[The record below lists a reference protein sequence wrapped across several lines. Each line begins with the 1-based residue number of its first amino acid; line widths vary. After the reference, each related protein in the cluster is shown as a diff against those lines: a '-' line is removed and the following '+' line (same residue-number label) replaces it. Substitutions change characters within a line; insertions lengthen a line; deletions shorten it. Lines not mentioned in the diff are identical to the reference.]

1 MAFPKRYAEV
11 PARARVPAGA
21 FLAVAFLVVAR
32 PSWQSLGIGGLIA
45 VLGLLLRAWAAGHL
59 AKYEELTT
67 SGPYAYARNP
77 LYLGTLISAAGCAVA
92 GLHVGIGVAVAAFFI
107 LFYLPVIEEEERYLR
122 ETYDGYADY
131 EKRVA
136 KFLPARR
143 FQRGPADGFRL
154 SLYMRNREF
163 RTLIAFG
170 LAFGILT
177 AKALYGV

>member
-1 MAFPKRYAEV
+1 MTFPKRYAEV
-11 PARARVPAGA
+11 AARTRVPAGA
-21 FLAVAFLVVAR
+21 VLAVAFLLVAR
-32 PSWQSLGIGGLIA
+32 PSWQSLAVGGLIGL
-45 VLGLLLRAWAAGHL
+45 VGLLLRGWAAGHL

-92 GLHVGIGVAVAAFFI
+92 GMHVGIAVVVAAFFV

-122 ETYDGYADY
+122 ENFDGYAAY

-136 KFLPARR
+136 RFLPAELFR
-143 FQRGPADGFRL
+143 RGPADGFRL

-163 RTLIAFG
+163 RTVIAFG
-170 LAFGILT
+170 LAFAILT
-177 AKALYGV
+177 AKVHYGP

>member
-11 PARARVPAGA
+11 AARTRVPAGA
-21 FLAVAFLVVAR
+21 VLAVAFLVIAR

-45 VLGLLLRAWAAGHL
+45 LLGLLLRGWAAGHL

-67 SGPYAYARNP
+67 SGPYAYTRNP

-92 GLHVGIGVAVAAFFI
+92 GSHIGIAVVVAAFFI

-122 ETYDGYADY
+122 QTFDEYAAY

-136 KFLPARR
+136 KFLPAQL
-143 FQRGPADGFRL
+143 FQRRRAGGFRL
-154 SLYMRNREF
+154 SLYKRNREP
-163 RTLIAFG
+163 RALIAFG
-170 LAFGILT
+170 LLFAILT
-177 AKALYGV
+177 AKVLYGS

>member
-11 PARARVPAGA
+11 AARTRVPAGA
-21 FLAVAFLVVAR
+21 VFAVAFLLLAR

-45 VLGLLLRAWAAGHL
+45 LLGLLLRGWAAGHL
-59 AKYEELTT
+59 AKYEKLTT
-67 SGPYAYARNP
+67 SGPYAYTRNP

-92 GLHVGIGVAVAAFFI
+92 GSHVGIALVAAVFFV

-122 ETYDGYADY
+122 ETFDGYAAY

-136 KFLPARR
+136 RFLPVQL
-143 FQRGPADGFRL
+143 FQRRSADGFRL
-154 SLYMRNREF
+154 SLYMRNREP

-170 LAFGILT
+170 LLFAILA
-177 AKALYGV
+177 AKVLYGS